1 MGPESADDSRGSG
14 GRGRAKGSQ
23 SRSPLRSGF
32 ARLDGVS
39 SREAHGPWRTSPA
52 PRRAP
57 PAAFRPPAR
66 SLRLRAQAPSPS
78 LDPLLVHACL
88 PLVRLL
94 PSCGPGTLGTW
105 GTQSSLSQQ
114 LERGSPPL
122 PGSRAGAASRAPA
135 ASQPCQTRACPP
147 PVRPWAIAAPSCL
160 SFSLQNGGSN
170 TLQLRGLLGGGTEM
184 ACGSL
189 HRHPSGLC
197 RCWPSV
203 SRSSPL

>member
-1 MGPESADDSRGSG
+1 M
-14 GRGRAKGSQ
+14 GSQ

-32 ARLDGVS
+32 VRLDGVS

-66 SLRLRAQAPSPS
+66 SVRLRAQAPSPS
-78 LDPLLVHACL
+78 LDPSLVHACL
-88 PLVRLL
+88 PRVRLL
-94 PSCGPGTLGTW
+94 PSCGPGTLGAW
-105 GTQSSLSQQ
+105 GTQSSPVNSW
-114 LERGSPPL
+114 S
-122 PGSRAGAASRAPA
+122 GAALRFRALELVLPPGHRLPL
-135 ASQPCQTRACPP
+135 SHIRQTRACPP
-147 PVRPWAIAAPSCL
+147 PVRPWAIAAPLCL

-189 HRHPSGLC
+189 RRHPSGLC